1 MDFDGGGFRFL
12 GQLTQE
18 KGNEVK
24 KQWEREC
31 REVPMDI
38 FCRVLCFFLLECMG
52 LYRRR
57 REGFWGKKLLH
68 GGEIERI
75 GVRHVREGVRRIGR
89 INEIGRA
96 HV

>member
-1 MDFDGGGFRFL
+1 
-12 GQLTQE
+12 
-18 KGNEVK
+18 
-24 KQWEREC
+24 
-31 REVPMDI
+31 
-38 FCRVLCFFLLECMG
+38 MG

-89 INEIGRA
+89 INGL
-96 HV
+96 